1 MAISK
6 ENTRIQATMSKNQL
20 EEKAK
25 LENRSVSNYIVTLI
39 QKGIA
44 NSSHLKRIGNFLV
57 NIITT
62 SKAIRKDEFTLVDSI
77 DLYGNKIKIF
87 TVK

>member
-1 MAISK
+1 MEITILMAKANWYYRNINKSNIFINYQYLYNQIL
-6 ENTRIQATMSKNQL
+6 NTLNQL
-20 EEKAK
+20 CGIY
-25 LENRSVSNYIVTLI
+25 NYDF
-39 QKGIA
+39 
-44 NSSHLKRIGNFLV
+44 SSIV

-62 SKAIRKDEFTLVDSI
+62 SKAILKD

>member
-1 MAISK
+1 MEMIVLIAKANWYYRNINKS
-6 ENTRIQATMSKNQL
+6 NVLINYQYLYNQIL
-20 EEKAK
+20 NALKQ
-25 LENRSVSNYIVTLI
+25 LCVIYRYDF
-39 QKGIA
+39 
-44 NSSHLKRIGNFLV
+44 SSIL

-62 SKAIRKDEFTLVDSI
+62 SKAIRKDEFILVDSI

>member
-1 MAISK
+1 MEITALMAKANWYYRNINKSNILINYQYLYNQIL
-6 ENTRIQATMSKNQL
+6 NTLNQL
-20 EEKAK
+20 CGIY
-25 LENRSVSNYIVTLI
+25 NYDF
-39 QKGIA
+39 
-44 NSSHLKRIGNFLV
+44 SSIL

-62 SKAIRKDEFTLVDSI
+62 SKAICKDEFILVDSI

>member
-1 MAISK
+1 MAKANWYYRNINK
-6 ENTRIQATMSKNQL
+6 GNILINYQYLYNQL
-20 EEKAK
+20 
-25 LENRSVSNYIVTLI
+25 LNTLNQLCGIYNYDF
-39 QKGIA
+39 
-44 NSSHLKRIGNFLV
+44 SSIL

-62 SKAIRKDEFTLVDSI
+62 SKAIRKDELTLVDSI

>member
-25 LENRSVSNYIVTLI
+25 AENRSVSNYIVTLI
-39 QKGIA
+39 QKDIA
-44 NSSHLKRIGNFLV
+44 NSSP
-57 NIITT
+57 T
-62 SKAIRKDEFTLVDSI
+62 
-77 DLYGNKIKIF
+77 
-87 TVK
+87 

>member
-6 ENTRIQATMSKNQL
+6 ENTRIQVTMPKKLKEQI

-39 QKGIA
+39 QKDIT
-44 NSSHLKRIGNFLV
+44 NSSPPKEDGDFLTKL
-57 NIITT
+57 N
-62 SKAIRKDEFTLVDSI
+62 
-77 DLYGNKIKIF
+77 
-87 TVK
+87 

>member
-1 MAISK
+1 MEITTLMAKANWYYRNINKSNVLINYQYLYNQIL
-6 ENTRIQATMSKNQL
+6 NTLNQL
-20 EEKAK
+20 CGIY
-25 LENRSVSNYIVTLI
+25 NYDF
-39 QKGIA
+39 
-44 NSSHLKRIGNFLV
+44 SSIL

>member
-1 MAISK
+1 MEITALMAKANWYYRNINKSNILINYQYLYNQIL
-6 ENTRIQATMSKNQL
+6 NTLNQL
-20 EEKAK
+20 C
-25 LENRSVSNYIVTLI
+25 
-39 QKGIA
+39 GIYSYDF
-44 NSSHLKRIGNFLV
+44 SSIV

>member
-1 MAISK
+1 MEITILMA
-6 ENTRIQATMSKNQL
+6 
-20 EEKAK
+20 KANWYYRNINK
-25 LENRSVSNYIVTLI
+25 SN
-39 QKGIA
+39 
-44 NSSHLKRIGNFLV
+44 